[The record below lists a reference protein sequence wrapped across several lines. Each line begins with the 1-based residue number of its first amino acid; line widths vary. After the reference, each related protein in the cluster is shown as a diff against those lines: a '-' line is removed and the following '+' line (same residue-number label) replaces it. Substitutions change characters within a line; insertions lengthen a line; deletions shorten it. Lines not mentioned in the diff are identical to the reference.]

1 VILALYATERIAAGW
16 IATGKWRVH
25 ALVEWSLCPALM
37 EPKEPPGVGAS
48 FFSSGPNGDWF
59 RKHADHASPGTWT

>member
-37 EPKEPPGVGAS
+37 EPKEPPRSWGE
-48 FFSSGPNGDWF
+48 FFQQRAEWRLVPEA
-59 RKHADHASPGTWT
+59 R

>member
-1 VILALYATERIAAGW
+1 LFCTPPYATERIAAGW

-48 FFSSGPNGDWF
+48 FFQQRAEWRLVPEA
-59 RKHADHASPGTWT
+59 R